1 MTEKRRVLD
10 EPMFL
15 LRQRP
20 YSETS
25 LLIDGIS
32 RNYGRLVLIAKGV
45 KKKKS
50 RMTGILLPFQRL
62 VVSWSGKGEV
72 KTMTQADIV
81 ECQDRFRGERL
92 FCGYYMNELILRT
105 LHREESHERLF
116 DYYEMALSG
125 LSHDSDLERILRI
138 FEKHLLRELGY
149 GLHLI
154 TDIVSGAIIDSKIQ
168 YLYLPDTGPSTI
180 HQEKNGA
187 IPIYGESLIA
197 LNEESSFSTVHRQ
210 DLKRLTRAVLDYHLD
225 GRPLH
230 SRSLYGSIFRG
241 ENNKAKEHYRNR
253 K

>member
-1 MTEKRRVLD
+1 
-10 EPMFL
+10 MFL

-25 LLIDGIS
+25 LLIDAIS
-32 RNYGRLVLIAKGV
+32 RNYGRLVLIAKGA

-72 KTMTQADIV
+72 KTMINADIV
-81 ECQDRFRGERL
+81 ECQDRFKGERL

-116 DYYEMALSG
+116 DYYAIALSK
-125 LSHDSDLERILRI
+125 LSHDGDLERILRI

-154 TDIVSGAIIDSKIQ
+154 TDIVSGAIIDSNLK

-180 HQEKNGA
+180 HQQKSGA
-187 IPIYGESLIA
+187 VPIYGESLIA
-197 LNEESSFSTVHRQ
+197 LEEESSFSKVHRQ
-210 DLKRLTRAVLDYHLD
+210 ELKRLTRAVFDYHLD

-230 SRSLYGSIFRG
+230 SRSLYGSIFLG
-241 ENNKAKEHYRNR
+241 EQNKSKEHCRDL

>member
-72 KTMTQADIV
+72 KTMIHADIV

-92 FCGYYMNELILRT
+92 FCGYYMTELILRT

-116 DYYEMALSG
+116 DYYETALRG
-125 LSHDSDLERILRI
+125 LSQDRDLERVLRI
-138 FEKHLLRELGY
+138 FEKRLFGRLF
-149 GLHLI
+149 
-154 TDIVSGAIIDSKIQ
+154 GAFLACA
-168 YLYLPDTGPSTI
+168 YF
-180 HQEKNGA
+180 EKRKTA
-187 IPIYGESLIA
+187 
-197 LNEESSFSTVHRQ
+197 F
-210 DLKRLTRAVLDYHLD
+210 
-225 GRPLH
+225 
-230 SRSLYGSIFRG
+230 
-241 ENNKAKEHYRNR
+241 AK
-253 K
+253 